1 MSAPA
6 VPPSPRPA
14 PAGARRRSPLAA
26 LAWGLALF
34 LAAQLA
40 LNLYLDFRRP
50 ERRDLVYGLK
60 LKLLRRQVAASPG
73 RSLVLALGCSRVEW
87 GLRPDALPPAPGGPV
102 VFNFGVGGAGPFAE
116 LLYLR
121 RLLDA
126 GVRPDGVLLEV
137 APPLLTVNCAGPEW
151 LPAHHL
157 AWSDLPLAAR
167 YRRDR
172 RALLLDWA
180 WARLAPCHSY
190 RFTLLNALAPRW
202 VPVDRRLDVQDALAA
217 MDDHGWGGRAY
228 TAVTAEERARNLEK
242 ARREYQDRLAHFAI
256 DPAADRALREALML
270 CRDRTVPTALFL
282 MPEGSTFAAF
292 YAPGARSAIDAYVA
306 GLCRDFAVPL
316 VDARDWMADDQFWD
330 NHHLLA
336 GGAEGFT
343 RRFGPAVLPLVLP
356 GR

>member
-1 MSAPA
+1 LAP
-6 VPPSPRPA
+6 
-14 PAGARRRSPLAA
+14 

-60 LKLLRRQVAASPG
+60 LKLLRRQVETNPG
-73 RSLVLALGCSRVEW
+73 RPLVLALGGSRVEW
-87 GLRPDALPPAPGGPV
+87 GLRPDALPPLPGGPEPV

-151 LPAHHL
+151 LPVHRL

-167 YRRDR
+167 YRPDR
-172 RALLLDWA
+172 RALLLEWG

-190 RFTLLNALAPRW
+190 RFALLNALAPRW
-202 VPVDRRLDVQDALAA
+202 VPVDRRLNVQDALDT
-217 MDDHGWGGRAY
+217 MDDCGWGGRAY
-228 TAVTAEERARNLEK
+228 TAVTAEERERNLEK
-242 ARREYQDRLAHFAI
+242 ARREYQDRLAHFAFE
-256 DPAADRALREALML
+256 PAADRALREALTL
-270 CRDRTVPTALFL
+270 CRERKVPAALFL

-292 YAPGARSAIDAYVA
+292 YRPGARAAIDAYVA

-316 VDARDWMADDQFWD
+316 VDARDWLADDQFWD

-336 GGAEGFT
+336 GGAAAFT
-343 RRFGPAVLPLVLP
+343 RRFGPAALPLVLP
-356 GR
+356 RR